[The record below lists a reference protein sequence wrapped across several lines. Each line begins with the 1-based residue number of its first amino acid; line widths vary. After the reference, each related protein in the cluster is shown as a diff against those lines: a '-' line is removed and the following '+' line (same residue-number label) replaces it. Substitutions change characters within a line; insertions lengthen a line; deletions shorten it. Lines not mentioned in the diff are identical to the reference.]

1 MHQEAIGLRTVIE
14 TWQDTRGDGA
24 RLKTIIS
31 INDTLMH
38 LEAIQVTDVR
48 DDRQQAAASDCDAR
62 DFNLLCQ
69 LGSEGPFDT
78 TEIDGKQYVLVATPF
93 T

>member
-1 MHQEAIGLRTVIE
+1 MHQDAIRLRTVFE
-14 TWQDTRGDGA
+14 TWQDTRGDGG

-38 LEAIQVTDVR
+38 LEAILVHDVGN
-48 DDRQQAAASDCDAR
+48 DRQQAAVSECDAR

-78 TEIDGKQYVLVATPF
+78 TEIDGKAYVLIATPF